1 MPNRMLLVIVLMLD
15 NMLACFLIGLV
26 AYSYLPEF
34 SLQVDYNYRPNESFI
49 GHQIVAPR
57 LTNGVVNFSKELNKI
72 INKLITYYIAND
84 RFAERRSN
92 ASLTIQIVAKIAGS
106 NTEFWVL

>member
-34 SLQVDYNYRPNESFI
+34 SLQVDYNYRPKESFI

-57 LTNGVVNFSKELNKI
+57 LPGEIVNFSKEL
-72 INKLITYYIAND
+72 NKLITYYIAND

-92 ASLTIQIVAKIAGS
+92 ASLTIQIVAKMAGS